1 MDYMINGALI
11 EVEDEKEKQE
21 KEKKILGEYYERF
34 RRKNEEKKESTNK

>member
-21 KEKKILGEYYERF
+21 KLTKLVEQLKASQARLEK
-34 RRKNEEKKESTNK
+34 